1 MPNHKVTG
9 SAHDAT
15 IRSARDYETRGV
27 VITKVPLTDLKLNK
41 DNEIEGYYD
50 KDSDRL
56 LYQALV
62 RQLLLHGNDG
72 KKAFTEDFHKPKAD
86 GTEGPVVRKV
96 KIEKKQTSGVM
107 VRGGTGIAANGEMVR
122 IDVFRENGKYY
133 FVPVYTAD
141 VVRKVLPN
149 RAAMNGKIA
158 SDWKTMEDNNFV
170 FSLYSRDL
178 IHVKRKKVIPT
189 ILSSGATFKQE
200 EFYAY
205 FTGAD
210 ISTVSIAGI
219 ANDSSF
225 KFRGLGIQSLEIFEK
240 CQVDIL
246 GNISVVRHE
255 NRQGFH

>member
-15 IRSARDYETRGV
+15 IRSARDFHSRGV

-56 LYQALV
+56 LYNALV
-62 RQLLLHGNDG
+62 RRLLLNGNDA
-72 KKAFTEDFHKPKAD
+72 KKAFAEDFHKPKAD
-86 GTEGPVVRKV
+86 GTDGPVVRKV

-107 VRGGTGIAANGEMVR
+107 VRGGTGIAANGDMVR

-133 FVPVYTAD
+133 LVPVYTAD

-149 RAAMNGKIA
+149 RAATAHKPYSEWKIMDDA
-158 SDWKTMEDNNFV
+158 NFL
-170 FSLYSRDL
+170 FSLHSRDL
-178 IHVKRKKVIPT
+178 IYVKGKREIKTNLANGGLLQQKE
-189 ILSSGATFKQE
+189 LF
-200 EFYAY
+200 AY
-205 FTGAD
+205 YISAD
-210 ISTVSIAGI
+210 ITSAGIAGI
-219 ANDSSF
+219 AHDSSF
-225 KFRGLGIQSLEIFEK
+225 NFRGLGIQSLEIFEK
-240 CQVDIL
+240 YQVDVL